1 MAQRTATPPRIR
13 GSTLIELLVALT
25 LLGVGATA
33 LLGGMR
39 ASLRSAAAGAAMSR
53 AASALESRFEA
64 LRVTCQ
70 PAGGFVSIGPVTE
83 QWQVV
88 APVGAMLPSSVVMD
102 SLAITMTAGIASRV
116 VHSIVRCPQ

>member
-1 MAQRTATPPRIR
+1 MAHSTAAPPRTS

-25 LLGVGATA
+25 LLGVGASA

-53 AASALESRFEA
+53 AASAVESRFEA

-70 PAGGFVSIGPVTE
+70 PAGGRFSIGPVSE
-83 QWQVV
+83 QWQIV
-88 APVGAMLPSSVVMD
+88 APAGAALPSVVVMD
-102 SLAITMTAGIASRV
+102 SLAITMTAGIATRV
-116 VHSIVRCPQ
+116 AHSIVRCPQ